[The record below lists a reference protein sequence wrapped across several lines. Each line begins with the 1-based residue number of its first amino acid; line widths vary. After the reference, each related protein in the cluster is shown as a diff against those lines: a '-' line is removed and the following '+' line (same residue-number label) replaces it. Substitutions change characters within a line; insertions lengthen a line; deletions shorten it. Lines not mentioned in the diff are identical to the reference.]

1 MRLFLFVRALL
12 RHAERQ
18 AAMLRLGF
26 NLKESPTWGFFFMHC
41 SKNYARQ
48 AKRVVSNVK
57 KESKKT
63 PSLYTIPPRCK
74 TNSYAARKLQSK
86 KISIMRQTFYTTL
99 NMLKD
104 RNRPSSEIR
113 KRFS

>member
-1 MRLFLFVRALL
+1 MRLFFFVRALL
-12 RHAERQ
+12 CHAARQ
-18 AAMLRLGF
+18 AAMLRVGF

-63 PSLYTIPPRCK
+63 PFFMHYTATPQDK
-74 TNSYAARKLQSK
+74 QL
-86 KISIMRQTFYTTL
+86 
-99 NMLKD
+99 
-104 RNRPSSEIR
+104 
-113 KRFS
+113 